1 MTGDAGFGMVELL
14 VALAICAVLAMGA
27 GSLITL
33 GLKLRDRV
41 ELTAEVQQALLD
53 LRAVSSAFAG
63 GSWVG
68 LGVTT
73 SHTFQL
79 CSNLPGQY
87 PRLLGTFSLQH
98 GSAGYRTMFAGSVAD
113 ISVFEGQQLEY
124 LVVNAAKQDWR
135 TADKLGGERPVA
147 VRLGLELGS
156 RTWSML
162 LWMAQASRSQPAM
175 QGKLQCRD

>member
-27 GSLITL
+27 GSLTTL

-63 GSWVG
+63 GTWVG
-68 LGVTT
+68 LGNIQGD
-73 SHTFQL
+73 TFEL
-79 CSNLPGQY
+79 CSGLPGQAAK
-87 PRLLGTFSLQH
+87 RLGTFSLRTN
-98 GSAGYRTMFAGSVAD
+98 SAEYRTAFAGSAAD
-113 ISVFEGQQLEY
+113 TSVFEGQKLEY
-124 LVVNAAKQDWR
+124 LVVNTSEQDWR
-135 TADKLGGERPVA
+135 TADELGGERPVA

-162 LWMAQASRSQPAM
+162 LWMAQPSLTHPAVR
-175 QGKLQCRD
+175 GDIRCAD